1 MDVIAHI
8 KVGGLKWAGHL
19 FQMND
24 QQPAKGVFTVKPEE
38 SRTRGRPC
46 SRWANN
52 VDVDIRTIGGR

>member
-24 QQPAKGVFTVKPEE
+24 QQPAKGVFIVKPEKKQNKGK
-38 SRTRGRPC
+38 TLQQMG
-46 SRWANN
+46 
-52 VDVDIRTIGGR
+52 